1 MFFWRLPTF
10 FRPSSGYK
18 SNFYLFF
25 YMHNTHDSNMVCHY
39 VDLKY
44 VGNVVLNMHR
54 NSHGF
59 NSNNCEIFQCGSFK
73 YLFAYLLIRLFTHS
87 HMSSFNLAHHNLT
100 KVGPRTL
107 LELAALFTS
116 LKLLYI
122 QIYIRT
128 HSRTH
133 LSKTIEKH
141 FSFVFQ
147 CFNWLSID
155 IGPQFGHWF
164 VHRHVHCSPLVPL
177 RSKIIVLFLF
187 ILF

>member
-1 MFFWRLPTF
+1 
-10 FRPSSGYK
+10 
-18 SNFYLFF
+18 
-25 YMHNTHDSNMVCHY
+25 MHNTHDSNMVCHY

-122 QIYIRT
+122 QIYILT

-177 RSKIIVLFLF
+177 RSEIIVLFLF